1 MHPLIL
7 ADLESGGYPVTGS
20 NPSDRDTERAVREL
34 YDRLIEAWNKRNAR
48 DFALLF
54 ASNGSIVG
62 FDGSQVNGQLEIG
75 AHLSEI
81 VSHHQTAAYVTIVRE
96 VRPLAADITL
106 LRANAGMVPPG
117 KDDINPDL
125 NAVQSMVAARKN
137 NKWEIALF
145 QNTPAAFHERA
156 DLRKKLCEE
165 LRAVLRD
172 KPVRE

>member
-1 MHPLIL
+1 MT
-7 ADLESGGYPVTGS
+7 SG
-20 NPSDRDTERAVREL
+20 NPSDKDAERATREL
-34 YDRLIEAWNKRNAR
+34 YQRLIEAWNKRNAR
-48 DFALLF
+48 DYALLF
-54 ASNGSIVG
+54 ASSGSVVG

-96 VRPLAADITL
+96 VRSLAPDVTL

-117 KDDINPDL
+117 KDDLNPEL

-145 QNTPAAFHERA
+145 QNTPAAFDNRPE
-156 DLRKKLCEE
+156 LRKQLTEE
-165 LRAVLRD
+165 LRAVLREN
-172 KPVRE
+172 PVRE